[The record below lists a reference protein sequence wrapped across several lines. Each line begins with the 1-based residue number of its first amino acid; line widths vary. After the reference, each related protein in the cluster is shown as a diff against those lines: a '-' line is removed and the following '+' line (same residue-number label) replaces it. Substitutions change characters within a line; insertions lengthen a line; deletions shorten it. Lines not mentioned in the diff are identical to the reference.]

1 MTVPCETE
9 RHLRAALEAMSTD
22 DTASVFHEQF
32 FSLDPGGVTLVSRD
46 QLARSLPMRRGMFA
60 SIGATGTTLRDLEAR
75 PLDDLHVLVT
85 TTWDVDFVDEAAEP
99 LVLESSY
106 LMRRVDD
113 SWQVLVYLNHR
124 DIAAVIAAAAR
135 GRCGR
140 RSRGAR
146 NLSPAWPS
154 GL

>member
-1 MTVPCETE
+1 MTVSPETE
-9 RHLRAALEAMSTD
+9 QELRAVLEAMSTD

-32 FSLDPGGVTLVSRD
+32 FSLDPLTVTLVSRE

-75 PLDDLHVLVT
+75 PLDDLHALVT
-85 TTWDVDFVDEAAEP
+85 TTWDVDFVDEAAAP

-113 SWQVLVYLNHR
+113 TWHVIVYLNHR
-124 DIAAVIAAAAR
+124 DIAAVIAA
-135 GRCGR
+135 R
-140 RSRGAR
+140 REEGAG
-146 NLSPAWPS
+146 S
-154 GL
+154 GSHHP